1 MANKT
6 PEQRILEKQS
16 LVDQNKLRQLA
27 LKINHIP
34 REFAKIDGSLD
45 LDKVHL
51 KLMDY
56 HKK

>member
-27 LKINHIP
+27 LKINNIP
-34 REFAKIDGSLD
+34 MEFAEIDGSLD

-56 HKK
+56 QKK